1 MHQNLLNAG
10 FASVWYINDNRENV
24 KEGLVIKPL
33 TKELPESIRDFA
45 VHMPAIVSI
54 KCILGFLSKN
64 SCKCSFG
71 GINLDFIQS
80 FSDLL

>member
-24 KEGLVIKPL
+24 QESLVIKPL

-45 VHMPAIVSI
+45 AHMPAI
-54 KCILGFLSKN
+54 N
-64 SCKCSFG
+64 
-71 GINLDFIQS
+71 FI
-80 FSDLL
+80 FRVKMK